1 MAERISRV
9 FSGILPE
16 KQNAD
21 NLEGSSVIMDKIAL
35 ALVTVGALNWGC
47 VGIFRFDLVAWLC
60 GGATSMLSRVVY
72 TLVGI
77 AGVWCISLLFRDTEA
92 EREH

>member
-1 MAERISRV
+1 MIV
-9 FSGILPE
+9 
-16 KQNAD
+16 
-21 NLEGSSVIMDKIAL
+21 DKIAL
-35 ALVTVGALNWGC
+35 TLATIGALNWGL

-60 GGATSMLSRVVY
+60 GGAAGLLSRVVY
-72 TLVGI
+72 TQVGI